1 MMKRRTWLKKFGMA
15 LMVVSLTAGCLS
27 GCGSSSADADKE
39 TTAEAS
45 SDTEAAADGM
55 EMTFAD
61 TQSPTTIDCAEAWN
75 DWYTSRYG
83 ITETLYVLDENL
95 AAQPLLCEKA
105 ENTDENTW
113 VLTLRDDVTFQ
124 NGEKMTA
131 QTVKDCWE
139 RTAAQNAR
147 FQETLYIDTMEADG
161 QTLTVK
167 TTQPLPAFTSALTT
181 PICGIY
187 YVSEGMDPANNPT
200 DMIGTGPYKIV
211 SYDVK
216 KKAVVERYDGYW
228 QGVPALKGATFNII
242 DDVSAL
248 TMAMQNGESDVTLT
262 IPSTSLD
269 LFRDNEDYIVD
280 EKVGSRGHV
289 IWFNYEN
296 ELLADAAVRKAMA
309 MAIDKESYANV
320 LNNGASVPATAI
332 FPDNTAFGGSTV
344 KGYEYDVEGAK
355 KLLAD
360 AGYED
365 TNGDGT
371 LDKDGKELNFRIC
384 TYTTKAELPLFAQ
397 AMADAFSEI
406 GIGLTIDAGAYD
418 AVVEKQGNGDF
429 DLMMVSMTMCPT
441 GDPQYFSDLCLK
453 SDGSSNYG
461 HYSNA
466 EVDELISQLDS
477 EFDTEKRNELAI
489 EIQQKVMDEA
499 GYIVI
504 GHAKFTNV
512 LKKNVK
518 NCPTNP
524 SEYYLINYQTTMAE

>member
-1 MMKRRTWLKKFGMA
+1 MKRRTALKKVGVT
-15 LMVVSLTAGCLS
+15 LLLTVLTAGTII
-27 GCGSSSADADKE
+27 GCGNSTEGSSEKSTETDAGEKSAVVE
-39 TTAEAS
+39 
-45 SDTEAAADGM
+45 

-61 TQSPTTIDCAEAWN
+61 TQAPTTIDCAEAWN

-95 AAQPLLCEKA
+95 AAQPFLCEKA
-105 ENTDENTW
+105 ENTDSNTW

-131 QTVKDCWE
+131 QTVKDCWT
-139 RTAAQNAR
+139 RTEGQNAR
-147 FQETLYIDTMEADG
+147 FQDILFIDSMEAEG
-161 QTLTVK
+161 QILTVK
-167 TTQPLPAFTSALTT
+167 TTQPVPSFTSALTT
-181 PICGIY
+181 PLCGIY
-187 YVSEGMDPANNPT
+187 YVTEGMDPANKPT

-228 QGVPALKGATFNII
+228 QGTPALKGATFIII

-248 TMAMQNGESDVTLT
+248 SMAMENGEADVTLT
-262 IPSTSLD
+262 LPSTSLD
-269 LFRDNEDYIVD
+269 IFRNNENYVVD
-280 EKVGSRGHV
+280 GQVGSRGQV

-296 ELLADAAVRKAMA
+296 ELLSDVAVRKAMS
-309 MAIDKESYANV
+309 MAIDKESYANI
-320 LNNGASVPATAI
+320 LNKGASVAANAI
-332 FPDNTAFGGSTV
+332 FPDNTEFGGASV
-344 KGYEYDVEGAK
+344 KGYDYDIEGAK
-355 KLLAD
+355 KILAD
-360 AGYED
+360 AGYKD
-365 TNGDGT
+365 TNGNGI
-371 LDKDGKELNFRIC
+371 LDKNGKELSFRIC

-397 AMADAFSEI
+397 AMADAFKEI
-406 GIGLTIDAGAYD
+406 GIELNIDAGSYD

-453 SDGSSNYG
+453 SNGSSNYG
-461 HYSNA
+461 HYSNI
-466 EVDELISQLDS
+466 EVDELITQLDG
-477 EFDTEKRNELAI
+477 EFDTAKRNQLAI
-489 EIQQKVMDEA
+489 EIQQKVIDDA

-512 LKKNVK
+512 LKKSVK